1 MNMRER
7 PAMLAPAICHVTRVP
22 VTISPV
28 SGLMPLTIALG
39 VDEIRY
45 SLRWQSLQ
53 KISWRLGNGLRQWG
67 VRYYGSDWNGL
78 VPILDERWILHRLGR
93 SPARRIAHFL
103 WGEFGTLKH
112 VEAYHRRGIRAVV
125 SVHCSARRW
134 DAVWHRPDGYATADQ
149 VVLTSESQR
158 PYVARHVPAER
169 IARIFLGVDA
179 AHFRPPEQRRPSS
192 GNPLRLLLMGNTE
205 RDHRFAA
212 QVAAKLPRDKFEWR
226 VRTESHEKS
235 FYAGVPCA
243 TLLPRL
249 SDEEF
254 RREYQEADV
263 LAMPMLDSAANDVM
277 LESMACGT
285 PVMVNRTG
293 GVPEYVDSQCN
304 FVMDADRH
312 VDDWVDKLTWL
323 EQNRAV
329 VERMRPATR
338 AWAERFDWRIIAE
351 EYRAMYRQVLARG

>member
-1 MNMRER
+1 MHDST
-7 PAMLAPAICHVTRVP
+7 ICHITRVP

-28 SGLMPLTIALG
+28 SGLMPLTTALD

-45 SLRWQSLQ
+45 SLRWHSLQ
-53 KISWRLGNGLRQWG
+53 QKSWRLGNSLRQWG
-67 VRYYGSDWNGL
+67 IQHYGSTWNGL
-78 VPILDERWILHRLGR
+78 VPFMDERWILRRLGR
-93 SPARRIAHFL
+93 SPVRRIAHFL

-112 VEAYHRRGIRAVV
+112 VEPYRRRGIHVVV

-134 DAVWHRPDGYATADQ
+134 DSVWLRPDGYANADQ

-158 PYVARHVPAER
+158 PFVARHVPAER
-169 IARIFLGVDA
+169 IARIFLGVDT
-179 AHFRPPEQRRPSS
+179 AHFRPPPQLRLRR
-192 GNPLRLLLMGNTE
+192 GDKLRLLLMGNTE
-205 RDHRFAA
+205 RDHGFAA

-226 VRTESHEKS
+226 VRSESHEKS
-235 FYAGVPCA
+235 FYAGAPCV

-254 RREYQEADV
+254 LREYQAADV

-285 PVMVNRTG
+285 PVMVNQTG
-293 GVPEYVDSQCN
+293 GVPEYVDSESN
-304 FVMDADRH
+304 FVMEADRN
-312 VDDWVDKLTWL
+312 VDEWVEKLTWL
-323 EQNRAV
+323 ERNRDV
-329 VERMRPATR
+329 VERLRPATR